1 MMGATAVLSEASSM
15 LEWMWPWALILAPLP
30 LLVRLLAPPVKQG
43 AGAIRVPF
51 FKELARLATDGSGKA
66 RGRWLMIVLS
76 ALAWLLLVAAIAR
89 PTWVGDSVTLPQD
102 GRDLMLAIDI
112 SGSMREDDMLVG
124 RRYVSR
130 LDSVKKVVGE
140 FIDQRHGDRVGLI
153 LFGEQGYLQTPL
165 TFDRETARVQL
176 GEALPGFA
184 GNSTAIGD
192 AIGLSISTLR
202 NRPSESR
209 VLILLTDGANTSGT
223 DPREAMKIAQEAGI
237 RIHTVGVGAETKLE
251 RGVFGGVR
259 ETYPSRD
266 LDEEL
271 LNEIAQLTGGQYFR
285 ARDPQSMANIYS
297 EINKLEPVPEEST
310 YRPIKSLF
318 HWPLSGALMFGTVLV
333 LARSRIGAV
342 SA

>member
-1 MMGATAVLSEASSM
+1 M
-15 LEWMWPWALILAPLP
+15 LEWMWPYALALAPLP
-30 LLVRLLAPPVKQG
+30 LLVRWFAPPVKQG

-51 FKELARLATDGSGKA
+51 FRELARLATDGSGKTQG
-66 RGRWLMIVLS
+66 RGLMILLS
-76 ALAWLLLVAAIAR
+76 ALAWLMLVLAVAR
-89 PTWVGDSVTLPQD
+89 PTWVGESVTLPQD

-124 RRYVSR
+124 RSYVTR

-140 FIDQRHGDRVGLI
+140 FVEQRIGDRIGLI

-165 TFDRETARVQL
+165 TFDRDTARTQL
-176 GEALPGFA
+176 TEALPGFA

-251 RGVFGGVR
+251 RGIFGGVR

-266 LDEEL
+266 LDEDL
-271 LNEIAQLTGGQYFR
+271 LREIATTTGGQYFR
-285 ARDPQSMANIYS
+285 ARDPESMARIYG

-318 HWPLSGALMFGTVLV
+318 HWPLSGALAFGTLLV
-333 LARSRIGAV
+333 LARSRSGSM